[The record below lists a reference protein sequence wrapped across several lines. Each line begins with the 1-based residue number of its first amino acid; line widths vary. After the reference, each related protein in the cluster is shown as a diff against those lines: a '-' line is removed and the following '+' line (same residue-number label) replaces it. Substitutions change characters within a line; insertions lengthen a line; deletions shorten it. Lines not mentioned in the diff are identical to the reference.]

1 MPPPRAHESDPTT
14 QKRVVDVL
22 VPVAVDTAYSYR
34 VPADL
39 ALEPG
44 QFVSVPLGT
53 RHATGV
59 VWALREAGGD
69 NLKSI
74 AAVRDWPPLRRP
86 LRDFV
91 DWVARWT
98 LAPRGMAL
106 RMAIRAHEALEP
118 PAPRFAVVA
127 TGKPPA
133 RMTEARAKVL
143 AALARPSSGPTG
155 RPEGR
160 PSFDGLRGH
169 PRVFARGQALP
180 LEGEGMEGAAAPLSP
195 GEREAAEGRRVRIR
209 EREPQTPIAKAALAD
224 LAGCS
229 VGVIDGLI
237 EDGALAL
244 VELPPEPI
252 AAALDPEHRPPIL
265 NADQRPAADDLA
277 ARVAARAFSATL
289 LEGVT
294 GSGKTEVYFEAIAE
308 ALRLGRQA
316 LVLLPEIALT
326 AQFLDRFAAR
336 FGARPAEWHSGL
348 TARQRERAWRAV
360 ASGEARAVVGA
371 RSALFLPFAD
381 LGLIV
386 VDEEHE
392 GAYKQEDGVVYNA
405 RDMAVVRARLE
416 AAPVVLASATPA
428 IETRVNAE
436 TGRYRWL
443 RLPSRFGAATMPA
456 LATVDLKREGPPRG
470 RWLSPKAIAA
480 IEAAF
485 AEREQALL
493 FLNRRGY
500 APLTLCRSCGHRFEC
515 PNCAAWLVE
524 HRFRAALVCHHCGH
538 VEPRPNL
545 CPECHD
551 VDSLAACGPGVER
564 LAEEAA
570 LLFPDARTLV
580 LSSDFPG
587 GVETLR
593 RQLDAA
599 ARGEFDLLIGTQ
611 LVAKGHNFPL
621 LTFVCVVDA
630 DVGLAN
636 ADPRAAERTFQLL
649 RQATGRA
656 GRAEREGHALL
667 QTWQPDHPVMQ
678 ALVSGDAERFYAQE
692 TEQRRIGGLPPFGR
706 LAAIVVSAE
715 DKGAAEAHA
724 RALARAAHAMPAGK
738 GWRVAP
744 LGGERR
750 DDEIA
755 LLGPAEAPIAVLR
768 RRHRFRLAAKAPRS
782 ADLQG
787 FLRALLAAAPPPRGG
802 VKVAIDV
809 DPQSFL

>member
-1 MPPPRAHESDPTT
+1 MRAMLPPRPHDSNPMV
-14 QKRVVDVL
+14 QKRLVDVL

-34 VPADL
+34 APAGL
-39 ALEPG
+39 MLEAG
-44 QFVSVPLGT
+44 GFVDVPLGT

-59 VWALREAGGD
+59 VWAVREAGGE
-69 NLKSI
+69 NLKYVT
-74 AAVRDWPPLRRP
+74 AMRDWPPLKQP
-86 LRDFV
+86 LRDFI

-98 LAPRGMAL
+98 LAPRGMVL

-143 AALARPSSGPTG
+143 AAMARSSGPPG
-155 RPEGR
+155 RLPPEG
-160 PSFDGLRGH
+160 DGID
-169 PRVFARGQALP
+169 
-180 LEGEGMEGAAAPLSP
+180 GAATPLSTR
-195 GEREAAEGRRVRIR
+195 EREAAEGRRVRVGG
-209 EREPQTPIAKAALAD
+209 REPESPISKAALAE
-224 LAGCS
+224 LAGRS

-237 EDGALAL
+237 QDGALAV

-252 AAALDPEHRPPIL
+252 AADLDPDHRPPIL
-265 NADQRPAADDLA
+265 NADQRPAADDLT
-277 ARVAARAFSATL
+277 ARVAARIFSATL

-308 ALRLGRQA
+308 TLRQGRQT

-336 FGARPAEWHSGL
+336 FGARPGEWHSGL
-348 TARQRERAWRAV
+348 TPRQRERAWRAV
-360 ASGEARAVVGA
+360 ASGEARTIVGA

-416 AAPVVLASATPA
+416 GAPLVLASATPA

-436 TGRYRWL
+436 TGRYHWL
-443 RLPSRFGAATMPA
+443 KLPSRFGAATMPV

-470 RWLSPKAIAA
+470 RWLSPKTIAGV
-480 IEAAF
+480 EAALG
-485 AEREQALL
+485 RGEQALL

-524 HRFRAALVCHHCGH
+524 HRFRASLVCHHCGH

-551 VDSLAACGPGVER
+551 VESLAACGPGVER

-570 LLFPDARTLV
+570 LLFPEARTLV

-587 GVETLR
+587 GIETLR

-599 ARGEFDLLIGTQ
+599 ARGEYDLLIGTQ

-692 TEQRRIGGLPPFGR
+692 SEQRRIGGLPPFGR

-738 GWRVAP
+738 GWRIAP

-750 DDEIA
+750 EDEIA

-768 RRHRFRLAAKAPRS
+768 KRHRFRLAAKAPRS

-787 FLRALLAAAPPPRGG
+787 FLRALLAAAPTPRGG

-809 DPQSFL
+809 DPQSFM

>member
-1 MPPPRAHESDPTT
+1 MA
-14 QKRVVDVL
+14 
-22 VPVAVDTAYSYR
+22 
-34 VPADL
+34 
-39 ALEPG
+39 
-44 QFVSVPLGT
+44 
-53 RHATGV
+53 
-59 VWALREAGGD
+59 EA
-69 NLKSI
+69 
-74 AAVRDWPPLRRP
+74 AEPLRR
-86 LRDFV
+86 RDHAG
-91 DWVARWT
+91 AR
-98 LAPRGMAL
+98 
-106 RMAIRAHEALEP
+106 
-118 PAPRFAVVA
+118 
-127 TGKPPA
+127 
-133 RMTEARAKVL
+133 
-143 AALARPSSGPTG
+143 RPSIS
-155 RPEGR
+155 
-160 PSFDGLRGH
+160 S
-169 PRVFARGQALP
+169 AK
-180 LEGEGMEGAAAPLSP
+180 
-195 GEREAAEGRRVRIR
+195 GRR
-209 EREPQTPIAKAALAD
+209 AG
-224 LAGCS
+224 AGC
-229 VGVIDGLI
+229 
-237 EDGALAL
+237 
-244 VELPPEPI
+244 
-252 AAALDPEHRPPIL
+252 RP
-265 NADQRPAADDLA
+265 R
-277 ARVAARAFSATL
+277 
-289 LEGVT
+289 
-294 GSGKTEVYFEAIAE
+294 
-308 ALRLGRQA
+308 
-316 LVLLPEIALT
+316 
-326 AQFLDRFAAR
+326 
-336 FGARPAEWHSGL
+336 
-348 TARQRERAWRAV
+348 
-360 ASGEARAVVGA
+360 
-371 RSALFLPFAD
+371 RS
-381 LGLIV
+381 
-386 VDEEHE
+386 
-392 GAYKQEDGVVYNA
+392 
-405 RDMAVVRARLE
+405 
-416 AAPVVLASATPA
+416 PA
-428 IETRVNAE
+428 IEGA
-436 TGRYRWL
+436 W
-443 RLPSRFGAATMPA
+443 PSG
-456 LATVDLKREGPPRG
+456 
-470 RWLSPKAIAA
+470 
-480 IEAAF
+480 
-485 AEREQALL
+485 EQALL

-587 GVETLR
+587 GIETLR

-768 RRHRFRLAAKAPRS
+768 KRHRFRLAAKAPRS

-787 FLRALLAAAPPPRGG
+787 FLRAVLAAAPPPRGG

>member
-1 MPPPRAHESDPTT
+1 MT
-14 QKRVVDVL
+14 RVVDVL

-34 VPADL
+34 APADIV
-39 ALEPG
+39 LEPG
-44 QFVSVPLGT
+44 AFVGVPLGT

-59 VWALREAGGD
+59 VWATREGGGD
-69 NLKSI
+69 NLKSV
-74 AAVRDWPPLRRP
+74 AGVRDWPPLKQP

-98 LAPRGMAL
+98 LSPRGMVL
-106 RMAIRAHEALEP
+106 RMAIRAHEAEP
-118 PAPRFAVVA
+118 RAQRFGVVA
-127 TGKPPA
+127 TGKAPE
-133 RMTEARAKVL
+133 RMTEARARVL
-143 AALARPSSGPTG
+143 AALASRDFDSRPHGLARPS
-155 RPEGR
+155 
-160 PSFDGLRGH
+160 
-169 PRVFARGQALP
+169 
-180 LEGEGMEGAAAPLSP
+180 AASHSP
-195 GEREAAEGRRVRIR
+195 GEREDAPPSEPSASQSRPHAPSEDGPPGGRPVGPDEGALGEGRA
-209 EREPQTPIAKAALAD
+209 PIAKGTLAE

-229 VGVIDGLI
+229 VGVIDGLV
-237 EDGALAL
+237 EASALAL
-244 VELPPEPI
+244 VELPAEKI
-252 AAALDPEHRPPIL
+252 AASLDPDFRPPVL
-265 NADQRPAADDLA
+265 NADQKPAADDLA

-294 GSGKTEVYFEAIAE
+294 GSGKTEVYFEAIAQS
-308 ALRLGRQA
+308 LRQGRQA

-326 AQFLDRFAAR
+326 GQFLDRFAAR

-348 TARQRERAWRAV
+348 TVRQRERTWSAV
-360 ASGEARAVVGA
+360 AHGEALAVVGA

-416 AAPVVLASATPA
+416 QAPVVLASATPA

-443 RLPSRFGAATMPA
+443 KLPSRFGAATLPDI
-456 LATVDLKREGPPRG
+456 ATVDLKREGPPRG
-470 RWLSPKAIAA
+470 RWLSPKAIAG
-480 IEAAF
+480 IEGAL
-485 AEREQALL
+485 ERGEQALL

-538 VEPRPNL
+538 VEPRPKL

-551 VDSLAACGPGVER
+551 VDSLTACGPGVER

-570 LLFPDARTLV
+570 VLFPDARTLV

-587 GVETLR
+587 GIETLR

-599 ARGEFDLLIGTQ
+599 ARGEFDLIIGTQ

-621 LTFVCVVDA
+621 LTFVAVVDA

-667 QTWQPDHPVMQ
+667 QTWQPDHPVIQ

-692 TEQRRIGGLPPFGR
+692 TESRRIGGLPPFGR

-724 RALARAAHAMPAGK
+724 RALARTAHAMPMGK
-738 GWRVAP
+738 GWRLAP
-744 LGGERR
+744 LGGAPHG
-750 DDEIA
+750 DEIL

-768 RRHRFRLAAKAPRS
+768 KRHRFRLAAKAPRA

-787 FLRALLAAAPPPRGG
+787 FLRALLAAAPSPRGG
-802 VKVAIDV
+802 VKVAVDV

>member
-1 MPPPRAHESDPTT
+1 MPSIPARGGSPPLTPI
-14 QKRVVDVL
+14 VDVL

-34 VPADL
+34 APADG

-44 QFVSVPLGT
+44 SFVGVPLGT

-59 VWALREAGGD
+59 VWALRETGGD
-69 NLKSI
+69 NLKSV
-74 AAVRDWPPLRRP
+74 AAVRDWTPLRQP

-98 LAPRGMAL
+98 LAPRGMVL
-106 RMAIRAHEALEP
+106 RMAVRANEVLEP
-118 PAPRFAVVA
+118 PPPRFRVVA
-127 TGKPPA
+127 TGKPPS
-133 RMTEARAKVL
+133 RMTDARARVL
-143 AALARPSSGPTG
+143 ASLAQAHGQTDSRPLALTPNPSPASGRGEDAPFSRAREKVAGDSRPDEGP
-155 RPEGR
+155 
-160 PSFDGLRGH
+160 
-169 PRVFARGQALP
+169 
-180 LEGEGMEGAAAPLSP
+180 
-195 GEREAAEGRRVRIR
+195 
-209 EREPQTPIAKAALAD
+209 PISKAALAES
-224 LAGCS
+224 AGCS
-229 VGVIDGLI
+229 VGVIDGLV

-244 VELPPEPI
+244 VALPAERI
-252 AAALDPEHRPPIL
+252 AADLDPEFRPPIL

-308 ALRLGRQA
+308 ALRQRRQA

-336 FGARPAEWHSGL
+336 FGARPGEWHSGVSG
-348 TARQRERAWRAV
+348 RRRERTWSAV

-392 GAYKQEDGVVYNA
+392 GAYKQEEGVVYNA

-416 AAPVVLASATPA
+416 QAPVVLASATPA

-443 RLPSRFGAATMPA
+443 RLPSRFGAATLPDI
-456 LATVDLKREGPPRG
+456 ATVDLKREGPPRG
-470 RWLSPKAIAA
+470 RWLSPKTIAG
-480 IEAAF
+480 IEGALS
-485 AEREQALL
+485 RGEQALL

-538 VEPRPNL
+538 VEPRPKL
-545 CPECHD
+545 CPQCHD
-551 VDSLAACGPGVER
+551 VESLTACGPGVER

-570 LLFPDARTLV
+570 LIVPEARTLT

-587 GVETLR
+587 GIETLR

-621 LTFVCVVDA
+621 LTFVSVVDA

-656 GRAEREGHALL
+656 GRGEREGHALL
-667 QTWQPDHPVMQ
+667 QTWQPDHPVIQ

-692 TEQRRIGGLPPFGR
+692 ADQRRRGGLPPFGR

-724 RALARAAHAMPAGK
+724 RALARTAHALPPGK
-738 GWRVAP
+738 GFRVAP
-744 LGGERR
+744 LGGLPQS
-750 DDEIA
+750 DEIT

-768 RRHRFRLAAKAPRS
+768 KRHRFRLAAKAPRS

-787 FLRALLAAAPPPRGG
+787 FLRALVATAPQPRGG